1 MLALRVCRDFTSA
14 RCTSHKLFIES
25 LPQRVHGFRKELGK
39 MSDPSERDTPPLKFF
54 RGLLVGGLGIEP
66 RKSGKG
72 SWHKEAS

>member
-1 MLALRVCRDFTSA
+1 MASGKNLAKCLT
-14 RCTSHKLFIES
+14 
-25 LPQRVHGFRKELGK
+25 LPSGI
-39 MSDPSERDTPPLKFF
+39 PPPLKFF